1 MGLSFPGMGVQRELL
16 WQNEAS
22 GSSFAAQTVS
32 VKNLS
37 LYQFY
42 CVVFLRV
49 AGNNQQHH
57 VFTSVGR
64 GSECIGQTSYSDLM
78 VREFTSDQNAE
89 TVTFS
94 TCHNGPSSVRE
105 DFLVPYQIWGIS

>member
-1 MGLSFPGMGVQRELL
+1 MGLSFPGTGMQRELL
-16 WQNEAS
+16 WQNAAS
-22 GSSFAAQTVS
+22 GNSFAAQTVS

-49 AGNNQQHH
+49 AGIDQEHL
-57 VFTSVGR
+57 VFASVGKN
-64 GSECIGQTSYSDLM
+64 SECIGQTSYSDLM

-94 TCHNGPSSVRE
+94 TCHNGLTTVRE
-105 DFLVPYQIWGIS
+105 DLLVPYQIWGIS

>member
-1 MGLSFPGMGVQRELL
+1 MGLSFPGTGMQRELL

-64 GSECIGQTSYSDLM
+64 GCECIGQTSYSDLM

-105 DFLVPYQIWGIS
+105 DLLVPYQIWGIS